1 MQNFSK
7 MYFIT
12 HEILLIP
19 SSENNIHNRTDKSCN
34 FSFFL
39 NSIMNY
45 LNPHGNLVGMLD
57 CAVEEFFFFFYLY
70 CLGSLGDLMI
80 SLSPTLSSA
89 SPPLPESPAA

>member
-19 SSENNIHNRTDKSCN
+19 SSENNIHNRKDISCN
-34 FSFFL
+34 FSLFL

-45 LNPHGNLVGMLD
+45 LNPHGNLLEMLE
-57 CAVEEFFFFFYLY
+57 CAVEELFSFYLY

>member
-57 CAVEEFFFFFYLY
+57 CAVEEFFFFF
-70 CLGSLGDLMI
+70 
-80 SLSPTLSSA
+80 
-89 SPPLPESPAA
+89 LPVLFGVTG